1 MLASIYSILL
11 LLVLIII
18 FGTLAYGALSA
29 APWVPLKK
37 KDIKRLLDL
46 ANLKPGELVYDLG
59 CGDGRLLITAAKIYG
74 VRAVGFEIALL
85 PYLIAK
91 FKILILGL
99 NKQVKVLYKDFWQIP
114 LSPADAVVCFL
125 TPYAMKKMEQK
136 IPRELKPGARFVSY
150 VFQLHSIPNKIVS
163 KPLPTD
169 APIYLYT

>member
-1 MLASIYSILL
+1 MLNGIYSILL
-11 LLVLIII
+11 LFVLLII

-29 APWVPLKK
+29 APWVPLRK

-59 CGDGRLLITAAKIYG
+59 CGDGRLLIAAAKIYG
-74 VRAVGFEIALL
+74 VRAIGFEIALV

-91 FKILILGL
+91 LKISLLGL

-114 LSPADAVVCFL
+114 LAPADVVVCFL
-125 TPYAMKKMEQK
+125 TPYAMKKLEKK
-136 IPRELKPGARFVSY
+136 IPSELKHGARFVSY
-150 VFQLHSIPNKIVS
+150 VFQLHSMSNKIIS
-163 KPLPTD
+163 KPSPND

>member
-11 LLVLIII
+11 LLALIII

-46 ANLKPGELVYDLG
+46 ANLKPGELIYDLG
-59 CGDGRLLITAAKIYG
+59 CGDGRLLIMAAKVYG

-91 FKILILGL
+91 LKILILGL

-114 LSPADAVVCFL
+114 LSPADAIVCFL
-125 TPYAMKKMEQK
+125 TPYAMKKLERK
-136 IPRELKPGARFVSY
+136 IPSELKPGARFVSY
-150 VFQLHSIPNKIVS
+150 VFQLHSLPNKIVS